1 MTGIPLFIL
10 ASLSA
15 IDRYI
20 EDGTHHASAGAGQQD
35 RGSLPSLGPRFA
47 GAGSGF
53 AGCEGMRGLCCRR
66 ARSSTLIERDL
77 TVQICFLL
85 ASLRIPMFG
94 G

>member
-10 ASLSA
+10 ASLSV

-20 EDGTHHASAGAGQQD
+20 EDGTHHASAGARQQD
-35 RGSLPSLGPRFA
+35 RGSLPSLGPRFT

-53 AGCEGMRGLCCRR
+53 AGCEGMRGPCRR

-77 TVQICFLL
+77 TLQICFLP
-85 ASLRIPMFG
+85 ASWRIPMFG